1 MSRPDH
7 PQVVQGRSQRVAQ
20 MLGTGLLTAIALVV
34 VAPVVWSL
42 VNAFKS
48 HGDIKAHPWA
58 LPQHIAWS
66 NFGLALE
73 GHMGRYL
80 LNSVIVTGI
89 AVVVIVA
96 LSAPAAYAFARL
108 QFRGSG
114 VLLGLVLSG
123 MLIPVHAVL
132 IPLYQF
138 NPGSILLKRA
148 AEVFAPALWLSE
160 NYGDWVAV
168 IGPYVAFGLPL
179 TVLLLRAYF
188 IGIPQELSDAA
199 LIDGCS
205 HWRILRSIFMP
216 VAKPAVATVAIFQ
229 GAWIWNELVMAMV
242 FINEPLQRTLT
253 IGLMSFQ
260 GEHATDWGVVL
271 AGVFLAVAPVLVL
284 YFAFQQHIIKGLT
297 AGAVK

>member
-96 LSAPAAYAFARL
+96 LSAPAAYAFARF
-108 QFRGSG
+108 QYAGMA
-114 VLLGLVLSG
+114 LVLGGFLAVSMFSG
-123 MLIPVHAVL
+123 AVLL
-132 IPLYQF
+132 IPLF
-138 NPGSILLKRA
+138 PLTHWLHERFGALVLVWVFRA
-148 AEVFAPALWLSE
+148 AGNSDVVDRGAP
-160 NYGDWVAV
+160 
-168 IGPYVAFGLPL
+168 
-179 TVLLLRAYF
+179 
-188 IGIPQELSDAA
+188 
-199 LIDGCS
+199 
-205 HWRILRSIFMP
+205 
-216 VAKPAVATVAIFQ
+216 
-229 GAWIWNELVMAMV
+229 
-242 FINEPLQRTLT
+242 
-253 IGLMSFQ
+253 
-260 GEHATDWGVVL
+260 L
-271 AGVFLAVAPVLVL
+271 A
-284 YFAFQQHIIKGLT
+284 
-297 AGAVK
+297 